1 VGSELSVCKYSCTG
15 LDYLSQLEVTF
26 YPINCYLLFPSGGH
40 VAIISVRVDADAS
53 NVGID
58 GERI

>member
-1 VGSELSVCKYSCTG
+1 MHWSRLFVTIGT
-15 LDYLSQLEVTF
+15 VTF
-26 YPINCYLLFPSGGH
+26 YPINCYLLFPSGDH
-40 VAIISVRVDADAS
+40 VAIMNVQVEVDAS